1 MVTGATGFIA
11 SRLLPALADAGWA
24 VRACGRRARP
34 GWMPADVAY
43 LPADLAAD
51 DLGALTVDVTHVFHL
66 AGASSSV
73 ADEAEMQRSN
83 VSATQRLVDALGPG
97 VRRFVHMSSTS
108 VYGESVQLPLPVV
121 EDVEPQPS
129 RSYGKAKW
137 GAEQAVWSAAAAAAG
152 LPAVVLRP
160 VSVFGPGAVKLLASV
175 LLDAALERFAGL
187 DRFGVAGPPIEQRLV
202 HVDDLVAACLY
213 LASHPDAVGKAFNVA
228 SLYPS
233 SHEVAE
239 VVAAEIGLE
248 LEVVDDPEAEVGLA
262 GDARQAVHDQMVAS
276 GMTTDIILSPERL
289 RLLAKGNCN
298 NRLSNDA
305 LAATGFRFVHTDL
318 ATEIAADVAWYRD
331 RRWLI

>member
-1 MVTGATGFIA
+1 
-11 SRLLPALADAGWA
+11 
-24 VRACGRRARP
+24 
-34 GWMPADVAY
+34 MPAEAAY

-51 DLGALTVDVTHVFHL
+51 DLSPFTRGVTHVFHL
-66 AGASSSV
+66 AGASSSL
-73 ADEAEMQRSN
+73 ADEAEMRRSN
-83 VSATQRLVDALGPG
+83 VVGTQRLVDALGPG

-121 EDVEPQPS
+121 EEVEPQPS

-137 GAEQAVWSAAAAAAG
+137 GAEQAVWSAAAAG

-213 LASHPDAVGKAFNVA
+213 LAEHPDAVGRAFNVA

-239 VVAAEIGLE
+239 VVGAELGLE
-248 LEVVDDPEAEVGLA
+248 LEVVDDPAAEVGLA
-262 GDARQAVHDQMVAS
+262 GDERKAVHDRMVAS
-276 GMTTDIILSPERL
+276 GMTSDIILSPERL
-289 RLLAKGNCN
+289 RLLAKGNRN
-298 NRLSNDA
+298 NRLSNEA
-305 LAATGFRFVHTDL
+305 LTATGFRFSHTEL
-318 ATEIAADVAWYRD
+318 AASVASDVAWYREQ
-331 RRWLI
+331 RWLI